1 MTRRT
6 FLLLASALTGAT
18 CRSRSAQVKP
28 SAPAGGPARVTLAIS
43 GMT

>member
-6 FLLLASALTGAT
+6 FLLLASALSGSA
-18 CRSRSAQVKP
+18 CRGRSAQVKP
-28 SAPAGGPARVTLAIS
+28 SAPAGIPARVTLAIS